1 MGKPETD
8 DLKKE
13 VEMDEHQIPI
23 ADLEARLGTSVQT
36 GLTPDAAKQVELNLG
51 FPF

>member
-13 VEMDEHQIPI
+13 VEMDEHQIPV

-36 GLTPDAAKQVELNLG
+36 GLTADAAKQVELNLV
-51 FPF
+51 FLF